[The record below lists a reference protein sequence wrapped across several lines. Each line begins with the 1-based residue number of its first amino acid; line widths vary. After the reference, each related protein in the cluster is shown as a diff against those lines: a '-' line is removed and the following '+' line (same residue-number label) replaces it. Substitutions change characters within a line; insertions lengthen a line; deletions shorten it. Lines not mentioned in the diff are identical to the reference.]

1 MWKPKTVATTDN
13 VYTYLRL
20 FNLNYSEP
28 ICSSRRLTFYFYRK
42 CKAQVPL
49 HLQWYQ

>member
-1 MWKPKTVATTDN
+1 METKDGCHDTNSYYDM
-13 VYTYLRL
+13 RL

-28 ICSSRRLTFYFYRK
+28 ICCSRRLTFYFYRK

-49 HLQWYQ
+49 HLQRYQ